1 MLAAAQLAIIT
12 PKWETLI
19 YKMLIFRAN
28 ALMRDRLIS
37 ASIVDHTYANAQEST
52 RTYTDKCDGNFAPRP
67 YRSARV
73 RTVTNTSAVLP
84 DWSDTTADLDR
95 ASSNELC
102 GCRVTA
108 KVKRPPPERPTA
120 RTLRNGVTRSTRQL
134 LLTAANYPARMKPW
148 LDGEHCVG
156 RREKMHEHVRALPT
170 HWTGALKAG
179 LDSAAL
185 GIPLQS

>member
-1 MLAAAQLAIIT
+1 M
-12 PKWETLI
+12 
-19 YKMLIFRAN
+19 MLIFCAS
-28 ALMRDRLIS
+28 ALSRELLIS
-37 ASIVDHTYANAQEST
+37 ASIVDHTYASAQGST
-52 RTYTDKCDGNFAPRP
+52 RTHTEKCDGNFAPRP

-84 DWSDTTADLDR
+84 DRSDTMADLDG

-134 LLTAANYPARMKPW
+134 LLTAANYPARMIPW

-156 RREKMHEHVRALPT
+156 RYKSARVQARA
-170 HWTGALKAG
+170 AG
-179 LDSAAL
+179 SLA
-185 GIPLQS
+185 G